1 MLEKGYT
8 HLYFGYGKGKTT
20 AAVGLGIRAV
30 GAGMKVAMIQ
40 LLKGVQSSEEIA
52 LKHIPNFDLY
62 RYQKSDKFYSFADE
76 KEKESIILDFK
87 TSIKKLDEILSSNKY
102 DMIILD
108 EILDCIDVGLMTEE
122 DVVQIISEKPSNIEI
137 VLTGHKK
144 YDLLIEK
151 ADLVTET
158 TSVKHYMDIG
168 VAARKGIEY

>member
-1 MLEKGYT
+1 MLEIGYT

-20 AAVGLGIRAV
+20 AAIGLGIRAA
-30 GAGMKVAMIQ
+30 GSGMKVAMIQ
-40 LLKGVQSSEEIA
+40 FLKGVQSSEEIA
-52 LKHIPNFDLY
+52 LEHISNFELY
-62 RYQKSDKFYSFADE
+62 RYQKSDMFYSFADE
-76 KEKESIILDFK
+76 EIRKSIISDFK

-122 DVVQIISEKPSNIEI
+122 DVAKIISEKPSNIEL

-158 TSVKHYMDIG
+158 TSVKHYMNIG